1 MKKKNVGFYLF
12 NKNNYLKLKE
22 GLGKKIYNECL
33 KGSGEEDEEM
43 KKTLLS
49 QLVAEPRASKRF
61 NNNLNVRSTIKRNN
75 GGKNSLM
82 ASLRTKIKGKEKV
95 YNDNLKARGDGN
107 SYSLYSDGLKFF
119 SDLGGYDDEDDD
131 DDFFGYNKSNY
142 YNNPFSNFG
151 YGGYN
156 YGYSGYGYN
165 NYGYNYGYNY
175 NNNYYPKKKEQ
186 QNKYVY
192 DPVKYKAAQE
202 NWKEFSEGIKSLNGV
217 YLLQT
222 IGSVIKAL
230 RAIEEDDNGK
240 NRISLSE
247 RIKLYKLLEANEAII
262 NFLTQERPQKEEEE
276 IEPDEEED
284 VLVPDEHPE
293 DFTSLE
299 ELEEK
304 IKLLKVQL
312 EKKILNLMIEKN
324 WKNYIIY
331 ICNKKI
337 Y

>member
-1 MKKKNVGFYLF
+1 
-12 NKNNYLKLKE
+12 
-22 GLGKKIYNECL
+22 
-33 KGSGEEDEEM
+33 M

-49 QLVAEPRASKRF
+49 QLIAEPRTSKRF
-61 NNNLNVRSTIKRNN
+61 NNNLNVRSTIRRNN
-75 GGKNSLM
+75 GGKNWLM
-82 ASLRTKIKGKEKV
+82 TSLRTKIKGKERV
-95 YNDNLKARGDGN
+95 YNDNEMKEKRNQAGKLRSGGKNNNILKARGDEN

-119 SDLGGYDDEDDD
+119 SDLGGYEDEDDD
-131 DDFFGYNKSNY
+131 EDFFGFNKSNY
-142 YNNPFSNFG
+142 YNPFSNFG

-240 NRISLSE
+240 HRISLSE

-262 NFLTQERPQKEEEE
+262 NFLTQERPEQEEEE
-276 IEPDEEED
+276 VEPEEED

-299 ELEEK
+299 ELEHK
-304 IKLLKVQL
+304 IKQIKAQL
-312 EKKILNLMIEKN
+312 EKKNIKPDDRKKN
-324 WKNYIIY
+324 
-331 ICNKKI
+331 
-337 Y
+337 